1 VLFVALLTSVIL
13 SCKVQCKNLYNI
25 EVIILALMCSMRIIL
40 LKKKKY
46 SAVRYMNPND
56 IEVEIVVFSGDW
68 RFSLSYFIK

>member
-1 VLFVALLTSVIL
+1 
-13 SCKVQCKNLYNI
+13 
-25 EVIILALMCSMRIIL
+25 MCSMRIIL